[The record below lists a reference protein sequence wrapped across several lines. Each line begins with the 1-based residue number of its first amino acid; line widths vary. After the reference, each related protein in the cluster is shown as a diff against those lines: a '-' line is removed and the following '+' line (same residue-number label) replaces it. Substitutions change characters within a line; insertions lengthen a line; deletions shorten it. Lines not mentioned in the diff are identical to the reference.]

1 MRIFNI
7 TGHTLTGADKRFLAR
22 EYRRKRNRQRK
33 TLVGV
38 YGAEKGDA
46 MWREI
51 HCRQNTTLTQDKPG
65 GREASANAAFA
76 RDGGGIVADGFVAS
90 KGHKAFTYPIVR
102 I

>member
-1 MRIFNI
+1 MATTSHRS
-7 TGHTLTGADKRFLAR
+7 L
-22 EYRRKRNRQRK
+22 
-33 TLVGV
+33 LVAV
-38 YGAEKGDA
+38 YGVEKGDA
-46 MWREI
+46 LWMEI
-51 HCRQNTTLTQDKPG
+51 HKRQNTTLTQEEPG

>member
-7 TGHTLTGADKRFLAR
+7 TGHALTGADKRFLAR

-38 YGAEKGDA
+38 YGVEKGDA

-51 HCRQNTTLTQDKPG
+51 HKRQNTTLVQDHPG
-65 GREASANAAFA
+65 GREASANAAYA
-76 RDGGGIVADGFVAS
+76 RDGGGVVADGFVAR
-90 KGHKAFTYPIVR
+90 KDHKAFTYPIVR